1 LQIIAIQAMPSLQK
15 GGLPYWIFW
24 FMLLIIVLLLLFIFL
39 KDRRLRL
46 RLSSFLAGARRRSV
60 LLQLRFRLKRERQK
74 KGNILRLIGEKA
86 WDADIRL
93 DGAENIRASL
103 GALVKRRDADQMEA
117 KNALSELERL
127 HQRLEESQAQFGEK
141 LRQLKDEKQPFDEQL
156 KRKKEESRALKKQA
170 KNRNVERPAAEL
182 GKEIADIGRRIEHFE
197 RSIKELEEEA
207 KDQHHEILREIR
219 YWEKKKKKAQERI
232 KEIEINQEEL
242 YISFGR
248 ILERKKVPNLDL
260 RELYAEID
268 LLNNRIS
275 TLLHRI
281 QALGGG

>member
-15 GGLPYWIFW
+15 DGLPYWIFW

-39 KDRRLRL
+39 RDKRLRL

-60 LLQLRFRLKRERQK
+60 LLQLKYRLKRERQK
-74 KGNILRLIGEKA
+74 KGNILRLLGEKA
-86 WDADIRL
+86 WDADIRI

-103 GALVKRRDADQMEA
+103 GALFKRRDADQMDA
-117 KNALSELERL
+117 KNALAELEKL
-127 HQRLEESQAQFGEK
+127 HKRMEESQALFGEK
-141 LRQLKDEKQPFDEQL
+141 TRELRSEKQPFDERF
-156 KRKKEESRALKKQA
+156 KRMKEEKRILKKQA
-170 KNRNVERPAAEL
+170 
-182 GKEIADIGRRIEHFE
+182 GKADNETRADALEEEIRDVAQRIDEFE
-197 RSIKELEEEA
+197 RSIKELGAEA
-207 KDQHHEILREIR
+207 KDQHHEMAREIH

-232 KEIEINQEEL
+232 KEIEIHQDEL

-248 ILERKKVPNLDL
+248 LLEKKKVGSLDL
-260 RELYAEID
+260 RGLYAEID
-268 LLNNRIS
+268 QVNQRIA